1 MLLISL
7 LMKKSIVLPKQKYR
21 KFVVSNMHSS
31 RRAELED
38 AFSKMCAQQKIIPQ
52 KRENTRLILF

>member
-38 AFSKMCAQQKIIPQ
+38 AFSKMCAQQKNNPA
-52 KRENTRLILF
+52 KT